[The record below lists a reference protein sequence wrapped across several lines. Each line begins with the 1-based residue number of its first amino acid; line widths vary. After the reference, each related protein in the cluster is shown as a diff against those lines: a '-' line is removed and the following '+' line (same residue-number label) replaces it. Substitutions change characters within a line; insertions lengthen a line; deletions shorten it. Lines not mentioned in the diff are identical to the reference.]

1 MPALCHCVFHDPTT
15 ALASTSDLSHHGP
28 IPQQEPAV
36 SARSALRSVL
46 PAAALLCTGPA
57 VTAQSFDRL
66 SNPVRGFVS
75 VGEPVVALTNVRV
88 IDGTGAAPRDNQ
100 TVVIQNGRIVAV
112 GASAGTPAPAG
123 ARVLD
128 LAGHTVFP
136 GLVGMHDHTFYTTAF
151 GRSVQ
156 LNFSAP
162 RLYLASGVTTIR
174 TTGSMSPYSE
184 LNLKRSI
191 QAGSTPGPRM
201 HVTGP
206 YLTGEGAGSG
216 MYQVSTA
223 EDARR
228 VVAYWAEEGATW
240 FKFYTLISREAM
252 KAAIDEGH
260 RRGVKLTGHLCSV
273 GFREAVALGIDNLEH
288 GLFTNS
294 EYDANKQP
302 DQCPGTMSRSLRT
315 LDLASAPVRATLEDM
330 VRHNVAMTSTLAVY
344 ELSVPNR
351 PPLDQRML
359 DAMSPETREEYL
371 TTRRNIAGDTSRA
384 RSVDMLKK
392 GMQYERD
399 FVRLGGLLAAGVDP
413 TGNGGA
419 LPGFG
424 DQRNLELL
432 VEAGFTPV
440 EALRIMSLN
449 GAKVLGVDRDLG
461 SIEPGKIADLVVVRG
476 NPAQNPGDIRNVV
489 HVFKDG
495 VGYDSAKL
503 LESVKGAVGIR

>member
-1 MPALCHCVFHDPTT
+1 VSHRLCLR
-15 ALASTSDLSHHGP
+15 AGLLY
-28 IPQQEPAV
+28 AV
-36 SARSALRSVL
+36 AAAMSVA
-46 PAAALLCTGPA
+46 PAA
-57 VTAQSFDRL
+57 AQSFDQL
-66 SNPVRGFVS
+66 AQGVRQFVS
-75 VGEPVVALTNVRV
+75 VPEPVVALTNVRV
-88 IDGTGAAPRDNQ
+88 IDGTGAAPRENQ
-100 TVVIQNGRIVAV
+100 TVIIEAGRITAV
-112 GASAGTPAPAG
+112 GASAATRPPAG

-128 LAGHTVFP
+128 LAGHTVIP
-136 GLVGMHDHTFYTTAF
+136 GIVGMHNHTFYTTSF

-156 LNFSAP
+156 LNFSSP
-162 RLYLASGVTTIR
+162 RLYLGTGVTTIR

-191 QAGSTPGPRM
+191 EQGQTPGPRM

-206 YLTGEGAGSG
+206 YISGEGAGGG
-216 MYQVSTA
+216 MYQVATP

-252 KAAIDEGH
+252 KAAIEEGH

-288 GLFTNS
+288 GLLTNS

-302 DQCPGTMSRSLRT
+302 DRCPSTMTASLRE
-315 LDLASAPVRATLEDM
+315 LDLDTEPVRATFEDM

-344 ELSVPNR
+344 ELSVPER
-351 PPLDQRML
+351 PPLEQRML

-371 TTRRNIAGDTSRA
+371 TTRRRIAENPNAG
-384 RSVDMLKK
+384 RSLDLLQKAME
-392 GMQYERD
+392 YERR
-399 FVRLGGLLAAGVDP
+399 FVDAGGLLAAGVDP

-440 EALRIMSLN
+440 QALQIMTLN
-449 GAKVLGVDRDLG
+449 GARVLGVDRDLG
-461 SIEPGKIADLVVVRG
+461 SVQAGKIADLIVLQG
-476 NPAQNPGDIRNVV
+476 NPAANPGDIRNVRY
-489 HVFKDG
+489 VFKDG
-495 VGYDSAKL
+495 VGYDPDRL
-503 LESVKGAVGIR
+503 IESVRGTVGVR

>member
-1 MPALCHCVFHDPTT
+1 VITNSIRPGRRVAHALG
-15 ALASTSDLSHHGP
+15 AL
-28 IPQQEPAV
+28 
-36 SARSALRSVL
+36 VL
-46 PAAALLCTGPA
+46 TPLLAFPGTGNG
-57 VTAQSFDRL
+57 QSFQQL
-66 SNPVRGFVS
+66 SDNVQALVS
-75 VGEPVVALTNVRV
+75 VPEPVVALANVRV

-100 TVVIQNGRIVAV
+100 TVLIANGRITAV
-112 GASAGTPAPAG
+112 GPASSTRAPAG

-136 GLVGMHDHTFYTTAF
+136 GLIGLHDHTFYTTAAS
-151 GRSVQ
+151 RSVQ
-156 LNFSAP
+156 LNYSAP
-162 RLYLASGVTTIR
+162 RLYLGSGVTTIR

-184 LNLKRSI
+184 LNLKRAI
-191 QAGSTPGPRM
+191 AEGRTPGPRM

-206 YLTGEGAGSG
+206 YLTGEGASG
-216 MYQVSTA
+216 GMHQLSTA
-223 EDARR
+223 EEARR

-252 KAAIDEGH
+252 KAAIDEAH

-273 GFREAVALGIDNLEH
+273 GYREAVALGIDNLEH
-288 GLFTNS
+288 GLFANS
-294 EYDANKQP
+294 EYASNKEP
-302 DQCPGTMSRSLRT
+302 DKCPSGYAAPFRT
-315 LDLASAPVRATLEDM
+315 LDMSSEPVRATLEDM
-330 VRHNVAMTSTLAVY
+330 VRHGVAMTSTLAVY

-351 PPLDQRML
+351 PPLEQRML

-371 TTRRNIAGDTSRA
+371 TTRRRIAENPSSG
-384 RSVDMLKK
+384 RSEEVLKK
-392 GMQYERD
+392 GMQYERE

-440 EALRIMSLN
+440 EALQIMTLN
-449 GAKVLGVDRDLG
+449 GAKVLGVDGDLG
-461 SIEPGKIADLVVVRG
+461 SVATGKIADLVVVRG
-476 NPAQNPGDIRNVV
+476 NPAANPGDIRNVV

-495 VGYDSAKL
+495 VGYDPVKL
-503 LESVKGAVGIR
+503 IDSVQGVVGIR